1 LKRIIL
7 KPGKE
12 QSVKRFHPW
21 VFSGAIDRVS
31 ETPAEGEY
39 LAVYSCDNVCLG
51 TGHYHSG
58 SIAIRMIEF
67 SYSDPSSGFWKMKF
81 EKALRLRVISGL
93 FGKGHTNVFRL
104 VNAEGDGFPG
114 LIVDYYDGWVVM
126 QAHSVGMCKISGQ
139 LAIVLK
145 DLLGDNLNGIYDK
158 TSPALKE
165 KSGVSRES
173 DHLLGDKKHAI
184 VHEYGNKFRVNWV
197 EGQKTGFFIDQR
209 ENRKLLEHYSC
220 GKTVL
225 NMFGYTGGFSVYA
238 MRGGALKVTTVDSSK
253 KAIGLADENI
263 ALNFPGDSRH
273 ESFGSEVFD
282 YFRENNNRYDII
294 VIDPPAFAKSRKA
307 QNNAIQAYKRL
318 NAKALEHIVS
328 GGILFTFSCS
338 QVIGRQ
344 EFRQAVY
351 SAALETGRE
360 AKIMHSLSHPPD
372 HPFSIFHPEGEY
384 LKGLVLQVS

>member
-7 KPGKE
+7 KPGKD

-21 VFSGAIDRVS
+21 VFSGAIDRVT
-31 ETPAEGEY
+31 ETPGEGEY
-39 LAVYSCDNVCLG
+39 VAVYSHNKECLG

-58 SIAIRMIEF
+58 SIAVRMIEF
-67 SYSDPSSGFWKMKF
+67 SYSEPSADFWKTKF

-93 FGKGHTNVFRL
+93 HDNGHTNVFRL

-114 LIVDYYDGWVVM
+114 LIVDFYNGSAVM
-126 QAHSVGMCKISGQ
+126 QAHSVGMCKITSQ
-139 LAIVLK
+139 LAEVLK
-145 DLLGDNLNGIYDK
+145 DLLGENLAGIYDK
-158 TSPALKE
+158 TSPALKGR
-165 KSGVSRES
+165 SGVVRES
-173 DHLLGDKKHAI
+173 DHLLGDKENTI
-184 VHEYGNKFRVNWV
+184 VLEYGNKFRVNWV
-197 EGQKTGFFIDQR
+197 EGQKTGYFIDQR
-209 ENRKLLEHYSC
+209 ENRKLLERYSY

-238 MRGGALKVTTVDSSK
+238 MRGGARKVNTVDSSK

-263 ALNFPGDSRH
+263 ALNFPGDARH
-273 ESFGSEVFD
+273 ESFSMEVFD
-282 YFRENNNRYDII
+282 YFRENNQKYDII

-318 NAKALEHIVS
+318 NAKAMEHVMP

-351 SAALETGRE
+351 SAALESGRE
-360 AKIMHSLSHPPD
+360 AKIMHLLSHPPD
-372 HPFSIFHPEGEY
+372 HPVSIFHPEGEY
-384 LKGLVLQVS
+384 LKGLVLQIS